1 MVTEIFDPT
10 YFSELDKKTVLIV
23 ETPVETDFQQI
34 EGYPQDEYSPL
45 YFDFEG
51 KKRFYTVSVLA
62 DRALLEVCC
71 LQHRNVMNSIEPRN
85 EAELFDHLMIFLED
99 YHAKSKV
106 IQTNE
111 DESSS

>member
-10 YFSELDKKTVLIV
+10 HFSELDKKTVLVV
-23 ETPVETDFQQI
+23 EIPVETDFQQV

-51 KKRFYTVSVLA
+51 KERFYTVSIMA

-71 LQHRNVMNSIEPRN
+71 LQHRNVINSIEPRD
-85 EAELFDHLMIFLED
+85 EAELFGHLMVFLED
-99 YHAKSKV
+99 YHAKTKV
-106 IQTNE
+106 KQAEE